1 MRTTEQQTR
10 DDKQP
15 DIDAMRYDLAE
26 REAMNMPVS
35 SIIDMLIYGC
45 EALEDMPEDGSIFG
59 ELVDF
64 FGLEGDGDIKLLVVA
79 TMEEEDHYF
88 KDEGEE

>member
-15 DIDAMRYDLAE
+15 DIDTMRYDLAE
-26 REAMNMPVS
+26 REAMNMSVS

-45 EALEDMPEDGSIFG
+45 EALEDMPDIEVRDEWNMLFG
-59 ELVDF
+59 ESEKDVD
-64 FGLEGDGDIKLLVVA
+64 
-79 TMEEEDHYF
+79 
-88 KDEGEE
+88 KD

>member
-10 DDKQP
+10 DDDQP
-15 DIDAMRYDLAE
+15 DIDTMLYDLAE

-45 EALEDMPEDGSIFG
+45 EALEDMPDIEVRDEWNMLFG
-59 ELVDF
+59 ESEKDVD
-64 FGLEGDGDIKLLVVA
+64 
-79 TMEEEDHYF
+79 
-88 KDEGEE
+88 KD